1 MNGRRKTLK
10 YFILTI
16 LAVAF
21 LSGCDRR
28 ENAKARIYSITIMT
42 CSVSTLSLAL
52 TLISFTV
59 PPAGA

>member
-1 MNGRRKTLK
+1 MPSVYIPDKKQAHAAARAC
-10 YFILTI
+10 F
-16 LAVAF
+16 VF
-21 LSGCDRR
+21 VHP
-28 ENAKARIYSITIMT
+28 ENVLEQKGYPMMIIT